1 MNPKKLLPALLLALA
16 LLAAPGCRKRGGEAV
31 PAGTSAPPGTS
42 VSPQGSAAPQGS
54 AGPGESVSPGTSA
67 APGTAS
73 SSAQGGTVPQQG
85 PVLTVRTDS
94 EAFDRLFAENPL
106 DKKYKAEIAA
116 AVSNLEMAKV
126 SDRYAELWRAETD
139 RAWAE
144 LQKPMKLDSSGKPA
158 ALEAEQRKWEDGREA
173 ALKKIADDAQA
184 AGGSLAQVE
193 TSSRVME
200 FYRGRAAQLYRELYG
215 YTQKF
220 QLAYREKQ

>member
-42 VSPQGSAAPQGS
+42 VSPQGSAA
-54 AGPGESVSPGTSA
+54 AGESVSPGTASSA
-67 APGTAS
+67 ASSSA

-94 EAFDRLFAENPL
+94 EAFDRLFAENAL

-158 ALEAEQRKWEDGREA
+158 ALEAGQRKWEDGREA